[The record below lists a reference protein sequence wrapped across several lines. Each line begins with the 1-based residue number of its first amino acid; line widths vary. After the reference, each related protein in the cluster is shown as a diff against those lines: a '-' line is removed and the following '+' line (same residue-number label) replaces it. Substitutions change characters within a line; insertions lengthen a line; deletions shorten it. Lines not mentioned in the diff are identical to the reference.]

1 MPEKGLDIEIPV
13 NKEWARHDL
22 YVSAV
27 VVRPGDD
34 SKEATVK
41 RAVGVLHLPI
51 ADENRKIALALSA
64 PNKMRPNQDLTVKIK
79 ATAQDGKPLPEKVN
93 VLLSAVDTGV
103 LNITDFKTPDPY
115 DAFFGRKRYS
125 VDQYDVYST

>member
-1 MPEKGLDIEIPV
+1 
-13 NKEWARHDL
+13 HDL
-22 YVSAV
+22 YLSTV

-51 ADENRKIALALSA
+51 ADENRKIALALTS

-79 ATAQDGKPLPEKVN
+79 ATSQDGKPLPEKVN

-125 VDQYDVYST
+125 VDQYDVYGHLIEGQGKIA

>member
-1 MPEKGLDIEIPV
+1 M
-13 NKEWARHDL
+13 
-22 YVSAV
+22 
-27 VVRPGDD
+27 
-34 SKEATVK
+34 
-41 RAVGVLHLPI
+41 GVLHLPI

-64 PNKMRPNQDLTVKIK
+64 PDKMRPNQDLTVKIK

-115 DAFFGRKRYS
+115 DAFWP
-125 VDQYDVYST
+125 